1 MLNLFLLLVT
11 CFFNLVLGLFVLLR
25 NSRQRSNIAFFCVSL
40 SITLWAVSNYL
51 VAVTSVP
58 LGVNRFFNHVVFLFA
73 FFAIV
78 SGAWF
83 VTTFSH
89 FVSHSPKSKVF
100 AAIFG
105 GIIAV
110 LSIFSVVAGNVT
122 KVAPDKLSFSIG
134 PLLPLYLAGA
144 VFFVSVMI
152 ADLLHVLKKG
162 RGREKQQAA
171 YVLVGFT
178 VPIILG
184 LITNVIIPTLTS
196 SWKLANFGPLFTMM
210 LVGIIGYATIR
221 HRLFDLRLIVARSI
235 AYTLTLGIIAGVY
248 GFASYYITTLFAQNH
263 SKVTVAILNVT
274 LIIVAVTVYPKLKN
288 MFDRL
293 SNKLFYRDAYDPQAF
308 LDQLNQALVSNIDL
322 EKLLNECAKI
332 IAMNLKASY
341 CLFGIKETD
350 VTGLRLIGTT
360 TKNYDP
366 EDVALVRKM
375 TPLTNATVIATDA
388 LPPEA
393 DDLRQ
398 RLIKNDV
405 AVLARLVPE
414 FAANKE
420 GLGYIILGPKRSG
433 NIYTTQDERM
443 MGIIANE
450 LVIAI
455 QNTLHYEE
463 IQRFTITLQQKV
475 EDATRRLRA
484 SNSRLK
490 VLDET
495 KDDFISMASH
505 QLRTPLTSVK
515 GYLSLVLDGDAGPI
529 KDNQRKLLTQAFIS
543 SQRMV
548 YLIADLLNV
557 SRLKTGKFII
567 ESAPISLAD
576 IVQEEVDQLV
586 ETAESR
592 QLTLTYHKP
601 AHFPVE
607 MLDETKIRQVAMN
620 FMDNAIYYTPAGG
633 HINIEVSD
641 TPKSI
646 EFRVIDDGIG
656 VPKDEQHHLF
666 TKFYRAKNAQRA
678 RPDGTGL
685 GLFMAQKVVVAQ
697 GGAVIFSSK
706 EGQGSTF
713 GFTFPKDKL
722 QVPATSTA
730 ESK

>member
-1 MLNLFLLLVT
+1 MPLTINML
-11 CFFNLVLGLFVLLR
+11 
-25 NSRQRSNIAFFCVSL
+25 
-40 SITLWAVSNYL
+40 
-51 VAVTSVP
+51 
-58 LGVNRFFNHVVFLFA
+58 FNHVVFLCA
-73 FFAIV
+73 FLAIF

-83 VTTFSH
+83 ATSFSH
-89 FVSHSPKSKVF
+89 LTSHSKKHKVL
-100 AAIFG
+100 AAVFG
-105 GIIAV
+105 GVIAV
-110 LSIFSVVAGNVT
+110 LSIFPVVAGSVT
-122 KVAPDKLSFSIG
+122 KEASGKLAFSIG
-134 PLLPLYLAGA
+134 PLLPLYVIGA

-152 ADLLHVLKKG
+152 ADMLHVYKKG
-162 RGREKQQAA
+162 RGRERQQAT
-171 YVLVGFT
+171 YILIGFT

-184 LITNVIIPTLTS
+184 LMTNVIIPTLTA
-196 SWKLANFGPLFTMM
+196 SWRLANFGPVFTMM
-210 LVGIIGYATIR
+210 LVGIIGYATIK

-235 AYTLTLGIIAGVY
+235 AYTLTLGIIAVVY
-248 GFASYYITTLFAQNH
+248 GYASYYVTTLFAQNH
-263 SKVTVAILNVT
+263 SKFTVAVLNVI
-274 LIIVAVTVYPKLKN
+274 LIIAAVTIYPNLKN
-288 MFDRL
+288 VFDRF

-322 EKLLNECAKI
+322 EKLLNACAKI
-332 IAMNLKASY
+332 IATNMKASY
-341 CLFGIKETD
+341 CLFGIKETGFKD
-350 VTGLRLIGTT
+350 IRLIGTT
-360 TKNYDP
+360 TKEYSP
-366 EDVALVRKM
+366 EDIALVRRM
-375 TPLTNATVIATDA
+375 TPMANAMVIATDA

-393 DDLRQ
+393 DRLRQ
-398 RLIKNDV
+398 ALTRNDV
-405 AVLARLVPE
+405 AILARLVPE
-414 FAANKE
+414 FAQNKE

-433 NIYTTQDERM
+433 NMYTTQDERM
-443 MGIIANE
+443 VGIIANE

-463 IQRFTITLQQKV
+463 IQRFAATLQQKV
-475 EDATRRLRA
+475 DDATRRLRA

-567 ESAPISLAD
+567 ESAPINLSD
-576 IVQEEVDQLV
+576 IVQEEVAQLV
-586 ETAESR
+586 ETAQSR
-592 QLTLTYHKP
+592 TLTLTYHKP
-601 AHFPVE
+601 AHFPVLL
-607 MLDETKIRQVAMN
+607 LDETKIRQVCMN

-633 HINIEVSD
+633 HIEVEVRD
-641 TPKSI
+641 APKAI

-656 VPKDEQHHLF
+656 VPKEEQHHLF

-722 QVPATSTA
+722 QVPATPEA
-730 ESK
+730 